1 MLMILNAFFQP
12 AFTEMDEKATTDKF
26 TQDTEYEYFIQLA
39 ILKEMPWKTLA
50 FMLTDLTTTLDRSK
64 QIIKVLVLELEK
76 LASKFENEHVQKE
89 LIETICTNEN
99 QVNEQTEAVKTN
111 FGKSKSE
118 HFDYLDSD
126 NESITDD
133 SDNESITYD
142 SEKQSYEAT
151 DQLDVSKLKVQTEH
165 SEENNIVFDFPAD
178 KFYEFI
184 GNNEKLSPVSS
195 DNEDVEL
202 PNEETT
208 SNCESKEKQMDHK
221 KDKPAIDGEKGKK
234 NSCSFC
240 GKCFLNKAWKER
252 HERIHTGEKPFECKF
267 CQKRFI
273 EKGKVKVHERI
284 HTGDKPYQC
293 KTCNASFAQSGILKK
308 HEKCHNGGKP
318 HQCQT
323 CNASF
328 NRLSSLTMH
337 QKIHN

>member
-1 MLMILNAFFQP
+1 MHFFQP
-12 AFTEMDEKATTDKF
+12 TMTEKDRKASIEKF
-26 TQDTEYEYFIQLA
+26 TKDTEYEYFIQLA
-39 ILKEMPWKTLA
+39 ILKELPWKSLA

-64 QIIKVLVLELEK
+64 QVIRVLVQELEK
-76 LASKFENEHVQKE
+76 LASKLEKEHIHKE
-89 LIETICTNEN
+89 LRGTVYTNEK
-99 QVNEQTEAVKTN
+99 QVNVQTEDVKTN
-111 FGKSKSE
+111 LGENEENIE
-118 HFDYLDSD
+118 HFDNLDSD
-126 NESITDD
+126 NESF
-133 SDNESITYD
+133 TYD
-142 SEKQSYEAT
+142 TEEESYEA
-151 DQLDVSKLKVQTEH
+151 QEVLDESKLKVQTELSL
-165 SEENNIVFDFPAD
+165 SEENNTVFDFLAD

-184 GNNEKLSPVSS
+184 GNNEKPSPISS
-195 DNEDVEL
+195 DDEEIKL